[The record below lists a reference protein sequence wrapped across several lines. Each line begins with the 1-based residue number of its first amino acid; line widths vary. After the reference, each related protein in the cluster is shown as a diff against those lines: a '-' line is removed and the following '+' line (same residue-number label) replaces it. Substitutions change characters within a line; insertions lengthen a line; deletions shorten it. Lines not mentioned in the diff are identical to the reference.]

1 MFYAVMMLFFFALAY
16 LTVGLRA
23 LLVIPNATPVMLQ
36 GWSVQWGLYLAV
48 AGFFMVLWAIRTFN
62 KEYFAGRSAWGALIP
77 ISGLGGF
84 AALIFLSALT
94 HPESVVHGFV
104 TWLAPNLTTYYG
116 LGFTIFAIVYAIFYL
131 GLVPLITLWL
141 YMRTRRGLGQK
152 VFIKDLLILVGLLII
167 LVTILIDFGLLFITP
182 VIIPVIAVRVVTAV
196 GFILVW
202 FGYRLANF
210 IWR

>member
-94 HPESVVHGFV
+94 HSESVVHGFV

-210 IWR
+210 I

>member
-23 LLVIPNATPVMLQ
+23 IVVIPSATAVMLQ

-48 AGFFMVLWAIRTFN
+48 AGFFMVFWTIHTFK
-62 KEYFAGRSAWGALIP
+62 KEYFAGRSAWAVLIP
-77 ISGLGGF
+77 LIGLCGF

-94 HPESVVHGFV
+94 HSESVVHGYV

-116 LGFTIFAIVYAIFYL
+116 IGFTIFAIVYAVFYL

-141 YMRTRRGLGQK
+141 YMRTRRGLGKK
-152 VFIKDLLILVGLLII
+152 VFIKDLLIWVGLLII

-182 VIIPVIAVRVVTAV
+182 VTIPVIAVRVVTAV

-210 IWR
+210 IFR